1 MNIDLLVFDF
11 DGVLVDSEVIA
22 NKVLAGVLTEMGYP
36 VTPAESVVRFTGM
49 NGRSIRKVVEVEMGR
64 PLPEE
69 FEATMSGRARAL
81 FETDL
86 APISGAAA
94 LLKTLDG
101 ARCIASNSGHAWI
114 RRALHTTRLAP
125 YFDETALFS
134 AADVATGKPAPDLF
148 LHAAATMGADSGNCV
163 VIEDS
168 PLGVTGGVAA
178 GMTVLGFAGASHI
191 GDGHAERL
199 REAGAV
205 AVFDELTRLPDM
217 LATL

>member
-22 NKVLAGVLTEMGYP
+22 NRVLAGVLTEMGFP

-49 NGRSIRKVVEVEMGR
+49 NGRSIRGVVEAEMGR
-64 PLPEE
+64 PLPEA
-69 FEATMSGRARAL
+69 FEATMSSRARAL
-81 FETDL
+81 FEVDL
-86 APISGAAA
+86 AAISGAEA
-94 LLKTLDG
+94 LLRTLEG

-114 RRALHTTRLAP
+114 ERALRTTGLAP
-125 YFDETALFS
+125 YFDKSALFS

-148 LHAAATMGADSGNCV
+148 LHAAQTMGADTANCV

-178 GMTVLGFAGASHI
+178 GMTVLGFTGASHI

-199 REAGAV
+199 RDAGVV
-205 AVFDELTRLPDM
+205 AVFDELAQLPEV
-217 LATL
+217 LASL

>member
-1 MNIDLLVFDF
+1 MKIELLVFDF

-36 VTPAESVVRFTGM
+36 VTAAESVLRFTGM
-49 NGRSIRKVVEVEMGR
+49 NGRRIRAEVEGEMGR
-64 PLPEE
+64 PLPKD

-94 LLKTLDG
+94 LLQTLDG

-114 RRALHTTRLAP
+114 QRALHTTGLAP
-125 YFDETALFS
+125 YFDSAALFS

-148 LHAAATMGADSGNCV
+148 LHAAARMGADTADCV

-168 PLGVTGGVAA
+168 PLGVAGGVAA
-178 GMTVLGFAGASHI
+178 GMTVVGFTGASHI
-191 GDGHAERL
+191 GDGHADRL
-199 REAGAV
+199 RDAGAV
-205 AVFDELTRLPDM
+205 AIFDDLSRLPE
-217 LATL
+217 LLGKL

>member
-1 MNIDLLVFDF
+1 MKIDLLVFDF

-36 VTPAESVVRFTGM
+36 ITPAESVIRFTGM
-49 NGRSIRKVVEVEMGR
+49 NGRRVRAEVEGEMGR
-64 PLPEE
+64 PLPDE

-81 FETDL
+81 FETNL

-94 LLKTLDG
+94 LLNSLDG

-114 RRALHTTRLAP
+114 RRALHTTGLAP
-125 YFDETALFS
+125 YFDETMLFS
-134 AADVATGKPAPDLF
+134 AADVAIGKPAPDLF
-148 LHAAATMGADSGNCV
+148 LHAAATMGADSGDCV

-178 GMTVLGFAGASHI
+178 GMTVIGFTGASHI
-191 GDGHAERL
+191 GDGHADRL
-199 REAGAV
+199 RDAGAV
-205 AVFDELTRLPDM
+205 AIFDDLSRLPGV
-217 LATL
+217 LGKL